1 MFPSFSTLQICL
13 IENYAMKIEV
23 TIGHFNQFSSKLRFS
38 LMLEIREIV
47 SLIDTLNLLKP
58 LVTLDLEIIVKS

>member
-1 MFPSFSTLQICL
+1 
-13 IENYAMKIEV
+13 
-23 TIGHFNQFSSKLRFS
+23 
-38 LMLEIREIV
+38 MLEIREIV